1 LTGPERIRRICVFC
15 GSSTGI
21 DPRYRRAAE
30 ELARVIVASG
40 RGIVYGGGSVGL
52 MGVLADAAL
61 REGGEVIGV
70 IPEALARE
78 ELLHTGLT
86 ETHVVKTMHARKALM
101 AELANAFVAMPGGFG
116 TFEELLEI
124 VTWRQLHFHSKP
136 VGILN
141 AAGYYDGLVDLLD
154 HAIEQGFVRRGHEA
168 LLLVEE
174 SPQALLTRLE
184 EPLATVA
191 PKWPELETP
200 S

>member
-1 LTGPERIRRICVFC
+1 LRETAGIRRICVFC
-15 GSSTGI
+15 GSSTGG
-21 DPRYRRAAE
+21 DPRYGEAAE

-78 ELLHTGLT
+78 ELLHAGLT

-101 AELANAFVAMPGGFG
+101 AEQADAFVAMPGGFG

-136 VGILN
+136 VGLLN
-141 AAGYYDGLVDLLD
+141 VAGYYDGLVDLVD
-154 HAIEQGFVRRGHEA
+154 HAIEQGFIRRGHEA

-174 SPQALLTRLE
+174 SPQALLARLE
-184 EPLATVA
+184 APLATVA

>member
-1 LTGPERIRRICVFC
+1 MTNPGSIRRICVFC
-15 GSSTGI
+15 GSSTGG
-21 DPRYRRAAE
+21 DPRYREAAE
-30 ELARVIVASG
+30 ELARAIVASG

-61 REGGEVIGV
+61 QAGGEVIGV

-78 ELLHTGLT
+78 ELLHGGLS
-86 ETHVVKTMHARKALM
+86 ETHVVRTMHARKALM
-101 AELANAFVAMPGGFG
+101 AERSDAFVAMPGGFG

-124 VTWRQLHFHSKP
+124 ITWRQLHFHSKP

-141 AAGYYDGLVDLLD
+141 VAGYYDGLVSLVA
-154 HAIEQGFVRRGHEA
+154 HAIGEGFIRSGHEA

-174 SPQALLTRLE
+174 SPRALVARLE
-184 EPLATVA
+184 APLAAVA
-191 PKWPELETP
+191 PKWPELEAP

>member
-1 LTGPERIRRICVFC
+1 LNGAERIRRICVFC

-21 DPRYRRAAE
+21 DPRYREAAE

-70 IPEALARE
+70 IPEVLARE

-101 AELANAFVAMPGGFG
+101 AERADAFVAMPGGFG

-136 VGILN
+136 VGLLN
-141 AAGYYDGLVDLLD
+141 VAGYYDGLVDLVD
-154 HAIEQGFVRRGHEA
+154 HAIEQGFIRRGHEA

-174 SPQALLTRLE
+174 SPQALLARLE
-184 EPLATVA
+184 APLATVA

>member
-1 LTGPERIRRICVFC
+1 LTNPGSIRRICVFC
-15 GSSTGI
+15 GSSTGG
-21 DPRYRRAAE
+21 DPRYREAAE
-30 ELARVIVASG
+30 ELARAIVASG

-61 REGGEVIGV
+61 QAGGEVIGV

-78 ELLHTGLT
+78 ELLHGGLS
-86 ETHVVKTMHARKALM
+86 ETHVVRTMHARKALM
-101 AELANAFVAMPGGFG
+101 AERSDAFVAMPGGFG

-124 VTWRQLHFHSKP
+124 ITWRQLHFHSKP

-141 AAGYYDGLVDLLD
+141 VAGYYDGLVSLVA
-154 HAIEQGFVRRGHEA
+154 HAIGEGFIRSGHEA

-174 SPQALLTRLE
+174 SPRALVARLE
-184 EPLATVA
+184 APLAAVA
-191 PKWPELETP
+191 PKWPELEAP